1 MPSNSLPSDVRSCRT
16 VDTFKRH
23 LKTHLFRQS

>member
-1 MPSNSLPSDVRSCRT
+1 MNHLH
-16 VDTFKRH
+16 TFKKH